1 MYFSNAPN
9 LLWRASRI
17 IFDAASSHA
26 DSITTDC
33 CGSVTDLQAG
43 RLYDDAKF
51 EIDSRSKPR
60 GLRNKM
66 KKIAFAT
73 AAVTMLLTGAAS
85 AADLAARP
93 YTKAPV
99 MPVAVYNWTGFYI
112 GANGGGGWSHKCW
125 DNVAILGVVVPPVVA
140 EGCHDATGGT
150 VGGQIGYRWQATNW
164 VFGLEAQGNW
174 ADFSGSNASL
184 FFFDTTNRSRI
195 DAFGLFTGQIGYA
208 WNNVLWYVKG
218 GAAVTRDK
226 YEGIVT
232 STGFVFDRATETRW
246 GAVVGVGLEF
256 GFAPNWSLGIEY
268 DHLFMGDRDITL
280 NFTPPLFGPSRGNTI
295 SQDVDVVTARINYRF
310 GGPIVA
316 KY

>member
-1 MYFSNAPN
+1 MKAK
-9 LLWRASRI
+9 LIGLM
-17 IFDAASSHA
+17 
-26 DSITTDC
+26 
-33 CGSVTDLQAG
+33 AG
-43 RLYDDAKF
+43 AISL
-51 EIDSRSKPR
+51 
-60 GLRNKM
+60 GL
-66 KKIAFAT
+66 AGT
-73 AAVTMLLTGAAS
+73 AS
-85 AADLAARP
+85 AADMAVKARP
-93 YTKAPV
+93 AP
-99 MPVAVYNWTGFYI
+99 PPPIAIYSWTGFYI

-125 DNVAILGVVVPPVVA
+125 DNFALLGVVVPPVVA

-246 GAVVGVGLEF
+246 GGVVGAGLEF
-256 GFAPNWSLGIEY
+256 GFAPNWSLAIEY
-268 DHLFMGDRDITL
+268 DHLFMGDRNITL
-280 NFTPPLFGPSRGNTI
+280 TDTVLGLPSRGNTI
-295 SQDVDVVTARINYRF
+295 SQDVDMVTARINYRF